1 MHLPK
6 QGAEQGAE
14 HLYHVA
20 EQGASEHSSHSYQSL
35 LLILTSPRCQVA
47 PHFLSEESL
56 TPESSSG
63 SFHPLILLCPG
74 NFPGPK
80 ARRRGLTLSG
90 PRVLLH

>member
-6 QGAEQGAE
+6 QVAEQGAE
-14 HLYHVA
+14 HLYQVA
-20 EQGASEHSSHSYQSL
+20 EQGASEHSSPSYQSL

-56 TPESSSG
+56 TSESSSG
-63 SFHPLILLCPG
+63 RFHPLILLCPG
-74 NFPGPK
+74 IFQ
-80 ARRRGLTLSG
+80 AQACRRGLTLSG

>member
-6 QGAEQGAE
+6 QVAE

-20 EQGASEHSSHSYQSL
+20 EQGASEHSSPSYQSL
-35 LLILTSPRCQVA
+35 LLILISPRCQVA

-74 NFPGPK
+74 IFQAQRPAGE
-80 ARRRGLTLSG
+80 G
-90 PRVLLH
+90 